1 MQHVFYIEAIRLVPG
16 LPGTVVVDSVEVL
29 SEQLGQV
36 KRQARVLADTAADQS
51 WNWPIAQAIRVTDEN
66 GREKF
71 RCWLRIPL
79 RSRKCNQISANTE
92 IQVEAA

>member
-1 MQHVFYIEAIRLVPG
+1 VG
-16 LPGTVVVDSVEVL
+16 
-29 SEQLGQV
+29 EQV
-36 KRQARVLADTAADQS
+36 SQARVLADTAADQS

-92 IQVEAA
+92 IQAQAA